1 MPNKHLEHPEDLI
14 LTGETWVVD
23 AMFGQANCSLKIDGA
38 PAIVWGTLDGKFFVG
53 TKSVFNK
60 KLIKIAYTQEDIDTF
75 YSKHENVRLIL
86 SACLQYLPRV
96 DGIYQ
101 GDFIGFGGTDTYKPN
116 TLTYK
121 FPEVISQDIIIA
133 PHTEYQVP
141 GKMCDAEASPISVT
155 FDDTDHVKFVQPIV
169 DRVPLQGGVRLGN
182 FPTLSDKE
190 AYQAKVAINALIR
203 SGQEVTYTDL
213 CDILGDNDLAA
224 VYNLVVKLKEEV
236 LESFIIYNAPKCYLG
251 DELVD
256 GEGFVLNTDLG
267 SFKVVDRAQFSF
279 ANFTQGQFQR

>member
-116 TLTYK
+116 TLTYQ

-155 FDDTDHVKFVQPIV
+155 FDDTNHVKFVQPIV
-169 DRVPLQGGVRLGN
+169 DRMPLQGGISLGK
-182 FPTLSDKE
+182 FPTLTDKQ
-190 AYQAKVAINALIR
+190 AAVAKVAINARIR
-203 SGQEVTYTDL
+203 EGNYLTHNFLSGV
-213 CDILGDNDLAA
+213 LGDSELAA
-224 VYNLVVKLKEEV
+224 VYLLVKHLKEEV
-236 LESFIIYNAPKCYLG
+236 LESFVIYNAPKCYL
-251 DELVD
+251 DNELVD
-256 GEGFVLNTDLG
+256 GEGFVLNTNLG
-267 SFKVVDRAQFSF
+267 SFKVVDRAQFSY
-279 ANFTQGQFQR
+279 ANFTQGQFQ

>member
-14 LTGETWVVD
+14 LTGESWVVD
-23 AMFGQANCSLKIDGA
+23 SMFGQAKCSLKIDGA

-75 YSKHENVRLIL
+75 YSKHENVRQIL

-116 TLTYK
+116 TLTYV
-121 FPEVISQDIIIA
+121 FPEIVSQDIIMA

-141 GKMCDAEASPISVT
+141 GLMCDAEASPISVT

-169 DRVPLQGGVRLGN
+169 DRMPLRGDYRLGN
-182 FPTLSDKE
+182 YPTLTVKE
-190 AYQAKVAINALIR
+190 AATVKQLINARIR
-203 SGQEVTYTDL
+203 QGLDVTHDFL
-213 CDILGDNDLAA
+213 CDVIGNRELAS
-224 VYNLVVKLKEEV
+224 VYMMVMSLKEEV
-236 LESFIIYNAPKCYLG
+236 LESFIIYNSPKCVLNG
-251 DELVD
+251 ETVD
-256 GEGFVLNTDLG
+256 GEGFVLNTHMG
-267 SFKVVDRAQFSF
+267 SFKVVDRAQFSY
-279 ANFTQGQFQR
+279 ANFTQGAFQ

>member
-1 MPNKHLEHPEDLI
+1 MLCSVMLI
-14 LTGETWVVD
+14 VP
-23 AMFGQANCSLKIDGA
+23 LKIDGA

-86 SACLQYLPRV
+86 SACLQHLPRV

-155 FDDTDHVKFVQPIV
+155 FDDTNHVKFVQPIV
-169 DRVPLQGGVRLGN
+169 DRMYPPRW
-182 FPTLSDKE
+182 
-190 AYQAKVAINALIR
+190 YQSR
-203 SGQEVTYTDL
+203 
-213 CDILGDNDLAA
+213 
-224 VYNLVVKLKEEV
+224 
-236 LESFIIYNAPKCYLG
+236 
-251 DELVD
+251 
-256 GEGFVLNTDLG
+256 
-267 SFKVVDRAQFSF
+267 
-279 ANFTQGQFQR
+279 